1 MQPYERWL
9 LAGGCATGFASL
21 LHVAIIIGGAD
32 WYRFF
37 GAGERMARLAAHG
50 SPYPTVITSA
60 IAAILGVW
68 TLYAMSGAR
77 VIARLP
83 FLRPALALISA
94 VYILRGALGVP
105 VVLLVDDPYMR
116 QLRARPVFMI
126 VSSAVC
132 LGLGVC
138 YAFGAAAVRRTDAPN
153 Q

>member
-1 MQPYERWL
+1 MPLWLPASAGSHSLEAGIRFQVEPAFFVYARTLRRTPCVRPYERWL
-9 LAGGCATGFASL
+9 IAGGVVTGFASL

-37 GAGERMARLAAHG
+37 
-50 SPYPTVITSA
+50 
-60 IAAILGVW
+60 
-68 TLYAMSGAR
+68 
-77 VIARLP
+77 
-83 FLRPALALISA
+83 LRPALVLIST

-105 VVLLVDDPYMR
+105 VVLLVNDPYLR
-116 QLRARPVFMI
+116 ELRARPVFMI

-138 YAFGAAAVRRTDAPN
+138 YAFGAAAVRRTDDSN